1 MLKIE
6 FGDTSIKNK
15 NKNKNGD
22 TLQKPL
28 SFDRWGFNVS

>member
-6 FGDTSIKNK
+6 FGDTSIK